1 VKPKS
6 VLTILAVA
14 ELCAMAPWFS
24 ASAVAPALAREWNL
38 GTGGTAGLTISVQLG
53 FVAGALVSAI
63 LTLSDIW
70 SARRLVA
77 WSSLAAALATV
88 GVAVSPGPTWGLGCR
103 FLTGAALAGV
113 YPPGMKMAAGWFRE
127 ARGWAIGIL
136 VGALTLGSAV
146 PHLVRWFVP
155 AEAWRSVVLVAAGSA
170 LAGGGLILLVPHDG
184 PFAAPSPPFS
194 WSAAP
199 RILRD
204 RAVLLANL
212 GYLGHMWELYAMWT
226 WMAGFVAASETARL
240 QDVGA
245 ARATAALVTF
255 AVVGIGA
262 VGCWLGGKYA
272 DRVGRTTVTSVS
284 MILSGACCLAIG
296 GLFGKPLILL
306 VPALLFWGVAVV
318 ADSAQFSTAV
328 SELAPRDYVG
338 TALTLQTSLGF
349 LLTTVT
355 ISLLP
360 LAASVVGWRWVM
372 SLLAIG
378 PAFGVWAMLMLR
390 RRPEAVSLAGGRR

>member
-1 VKPKS
+1 MSPKR

-63 LTLSDIW
+63 LALSDIW

-77 WSSLAAALATV
+77 WSSLAAALATM
-88 GVAVSPGPTWGLGCR
+88 GVALSSSPTWGLGLR

-113 YPPGMKMAAGWFRE
+113 YPPGMKIAAGWFRE

-184 PFAAPSPPFS
+184 PFAAPSPLFS

-226 WMAGFVAASETARL
+226 WMAAFVAASETARL
-240 QDVGA
+240 QNVGQ

-272 DRVGRTTVTSVS
+272 DRVGRTIVTSVS
-284 MILSGACCLAIG
+284 MVASGACCLMIG

-306 VPALLFWGVAVV
+306 VPALLVWGVAVV

-360 LAASVVGWRWVM
+360 LAAGMVGWRWVM
-372 SLLAIG
+372 GLLAIG
-378 PAFGVWAMLMLR
+378 PALGVWAMLALR
-390 RRPEAVSLAGGRR
+390 RRPEALSLAGGRR

>member
-1 VKPKS
+1 
-6 VLTILAVA
+6 
-14 ELCAMAPWFS
+14 MAPWFS

-38 GTGGTAGLTISVQLG
+38 GTSGTAGLTISVQLG

-88 GVAVSPGPTWGLGCR
+88 GVALSSGPTSGLGFR

-113 YPPGMKMAAGWFRE
+113 YPPGMKIAAGWFRE

-155 AEAWRSVVLVAAGSA
+155 GEAWRSVVLVAAGSA
-170 LAGGGLILLVPHDG
+170 LLGGGLILLVPHDG

-199 RILRD
+199 RILRN

-226 WMAGFVAASETARL
+226 WMAAFVAASETARL
-240 QDVGA
+240 QDVGQ

-255 AVVGIGA
+255 GVVGIGA

-272 DRVGRTTVTSVS
+272 DRIGRTIVTSVS
-284 MILSGACCLAIG
+284 MLLSGACCLAIG

-360 LAASVVGWRWVM
+360 LAARAAGWRWVM

-378 PAFGVWAMLMLR
+378 PAFGVWAMLALR
-390 RRPEAVSLAGGRR
+390 RRPEAAGLAGGRR